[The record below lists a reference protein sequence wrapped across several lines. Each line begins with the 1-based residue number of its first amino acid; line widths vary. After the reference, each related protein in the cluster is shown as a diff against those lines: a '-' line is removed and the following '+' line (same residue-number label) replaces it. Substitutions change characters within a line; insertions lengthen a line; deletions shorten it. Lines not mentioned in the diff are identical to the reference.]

1 MEQSKDE
8 QQQDATKD
16 SVSGVPPDP
25 TPDQRKRGQH
35 QEHIEGNTEEAK
47 QLASPLS
54 KAGPGQCP
62 LHAVGHRHS
71 SSSAPA

>member
-1 MEQSKDE
+1 
-8 QQQDATKD
+8 
-16 SVSGVPPDP
+16 VPPDP